1 MIWIIIF
8 AVVTILYLNYIL
20 LSLSN
25 QLKLTLQKGFS
36 TTSSIIEIIDVIST
50 NEYLN
55 NSLTKAKWININ
67 NKRNELLDKFT
78 KCNKIKY
85 IGITALIY
93 IYIHAEMKKVYK
105 DYLRNKEIYIRTKK
119 QFEDYKKTY
128 SEQGEHKINKSYLDE
143 CLELLMI
150 TEDFSKKELKQS
162 FRNKAKK
169 FHPDNNVNHKDT
181 TEIFKQY
188 VNAYDYLLSM

>member
-36 TTSSIIEIIDVIST
+36 TTSSIIEIIDVISI

-55 NSLTKAKWININ
+55 NSLTKDKWININ
-67 NKRNELLDKFT
+67 NKKNELLDKFT

-119 QFEDYKKTY
+119 QFKDYKKAY